1 MAILP
6 GPLRGAGA
14 LPRAGYRRLL
24 HRLPRHPPPLPP
36 DQGARGQVRGP
47 RQQLLVLKL
56 VLAASGPRPLVGRKQ
71 GGIDHAARSRGAGR
85 LERVINDV
93 FICDEKLRLKWEV
106 FIARYK

>member
-1 MAILP
+1 MAIFP

-14 LPRAGYRRLL
+14 LPRAGDRRVL

-71 GGIDHAARSRGAGR
+71 GGLDHAARSRGAGR
-85 LERVINDV
+85 LERVMSERFN
-93 FICDEKLRLKWEV
+93 CDEREV
-106 FIARYK
+106 AMSLEERV